1 MNKAR
6 KKTEARGYLWQSAAQ
21 ELACGIQEH
30 RTCWYGQDLMKNIK
44 VKFTVASHS
53 RGVATVTANCNGLHC
68 ALFDGSQRGPA
79 LSVQGVFMCEKPWPS
94 CSLSGMLLS
103 SLWPFGVALIVHPS
117 LPYMGVY
124 FLLWARHGT
133 GRLMAVSAAPRTGG
147 FLVRV
152 ISPG

>member
-6 KKTEARGYLWQSAAQ
+6 KKTEARGYLWQSAVQ
-21 ELACGIQEH
+21 ELACGIQGH

-44 VKFTVASHS
+44 VKFTVASHC

-68 ALFDGSQRGPA
+68 ALFDGSQRAPT

-103 SLWPFGVALIVHPS
+103 SLWPFGVCSHCSPIVAI
-117 LPYMGVY
+117 Y
-124 FLLWARHGT
+124 
-133 GRLMAVSAAPRTGG
+133 GRLLPFMGKAWHWKADG
-147 FLVRV
+147 RV
-152 ISPG
+152 CCAKDWRLFGKSD